1 MTPQEFARL
10 LDATMLRPEA
20 TRADIIALCREARE
34 FGFATVCVNPCYVRL
49 VRQQLEG
56 SPVKVCTVIGF
67 PLGATTLNVKVLEA
81 REAAMD
87 GIDEMD
93 VVLNIGALKEG
104 DTKFLMNEL
113 DKVIEA
119 ARDVRRDITVK
130 VILET
135 GLLTDAEKLL
145 ACWVATGA
153 GADFVKTSTGYGPSG
168 ATIEDVRFLRNA
180 VGPHFGVKAA
190 GGIRDLPFARALL
203 DAGANRLGTSA
214 AARLM
219 RQWQNEGDNTVE

>member
-1 MTPQEFARL
+1 M
-10 LDATMLRPEA
+10 
-20 TRADIIALCREARE
+20 
-34 FGFATVCVNPCYVRL
+34 RL
-49 VRQQLEG
+49 VRRELEG

-67 PLGATTLNVKVLEA
+67 PLGATTTGVKVAEA
-81 REAAMD
+81 REAALD

-93 VVLNIGALKEG
+93 VVLNIGAVKEG
-104 DTKFLMNEL
+104 DTKFLMSEL

-135 GLLTDAEKLL
+135 GLLSDHEKLL

-153 GADFVKTSTGYGPSG
+153 GADFVKTSTGFGPSG
-168 ATIEDVRFLRNA
+168 ATVEDVRFLRNA

-190 GGIRDLPFARALL
+190 GGIRDLAFARELL
-203 DAGANRLGTSA
+203 AAGANRLGTSA
-214 AARLM
+214 AGRIM
-219 RQWQNEGDNTVE
+219 RQWEEESQGTVE